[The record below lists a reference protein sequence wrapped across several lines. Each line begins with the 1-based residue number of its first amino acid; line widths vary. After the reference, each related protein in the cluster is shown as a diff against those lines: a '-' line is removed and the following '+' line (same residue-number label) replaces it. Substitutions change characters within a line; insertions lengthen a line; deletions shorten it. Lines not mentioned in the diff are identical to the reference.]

1 MENQQSENNQT
12 NKKEQKLYWREHN
25 RRRTRRQKLKL
36 AVADFCSRLQVLR
49 YSNLNKKEIAILN
62 YKIQKILH
70 LPYRWTD
77 KDLDRAFTALADLEQ
92 KYLKQPY
99 ATASEAEINLLDE
112 LKKQLTTAELP
123 TETKVKLVF
132 ALLKDEVEEWYLQG
146 AEKIT
151 PSPQNALLLLTQN
164 LKYNM
169 PKWFHGEL
177 LNLLYDNYKGTDF
190 NEFMHTIRTKLQ
202 TRRIKENSLK
212 LNTTPPEDEDE

>member
-92 KYLKQPY
+92 KYLKSPY
-99 ATASEAEINLLDE
+99 ATSSETEINLLDE

-169 PKWFHGEL
+169 PKWFHEEL